1 MSARSAHEGA
11 LTQAPAPKGISRKQV
26 RSYWLILYG
35 KAMLSWLLVLL
46 LLVGFEV
53 GVRHVSPDAV
63 QISQSSVATG
73 HTLASREITDARTV
87 ADFYARINSLRVV
100 PPGATFHCP
109 LFDPKT
115 VTQYAVRFARWGLP
129 VEVATLTQFGC
140 LFWYTSSG
148 GVPGV
153 FIHLDPDGRTQ
164 PILHWVEP

>member
-1 MSARSAHEGA
+1 MSARSAREGA
-11 LTQAPAPKGISRKQV
+11 LTQAPSPKGTSQKQI
-26 RSYWLILYG
+26 RRYWLILYG
-35 KAMLSWLLVLL
+35 KAMLSWLLVVL

-53 GVRHVSPDAV
+53 GIRHVSPDAV
-63 QISQSSVATG
+63 QISQSSAATG
-73 HTLASREITDARTV
+73 HTLASREITDARNV
-87 ADFYARINSLRVV
+87 ADFYARINSLPVA

-115 VTQYAVRFARWGLP
+115 VTQYTVRFTRWGLP

-140 LFWYTSSG
+140 LYWYISSG

-164 PILHWVEP
+164 PILQVQP